1 MEAGE
6 RSEPGGEL
14 ALTLGGGGARG
25 AYQLGLLRH
34 LARRFPE
41 LEVPILTGVSAGGIN
56 AAFLANHTG
65 TFVQKVEAL
74 LEWWRAITVDQVFRV
89 DGASLLSHVV
99 RGLAQLSWFGGRR
112 GSQPIRG
119 MVDTAPL
126 RKLLERGL
134 ADGARGDLSGIES
147 NLTQRDLRAVAL
159 TTTRYDTGQT
169 VVWTQGRDIAL
180 WKRPQ
185 RLARAGDLRVE
196 HVMASAALPWLF
208 PAVRIGKN
216 WYGDGGVR
224 LHAPLAPAIHLG
236 ADRILAI
243 STRYGRSD
251 AEVDLT
257 KTDLYPA
264 PAQVA
269 GILLNSIF
277 LDLLDQDAHN
287 LERVNSLL
295 ARVPEEQHGDLRP
308 IDLLVLR
315 PSLDL
320 GKLANEYEPSLPPL
334 FRFLTRRLGTKASR
348 NQDLMS
354 LIMFQPDYIEQ
365 LIATGERDAEE
376 RAEEISQFLS

>member
-1 MEAGE
+1 MKHSTPA
-6 RSEPGGEL
+6 GEL

-25 AYQLGLLRH
+25 AYQLGLLCH
-34 LARRFPE
+34 LARRFPD

-65 TFVQKVEAL
+65 NFAQKVEGL
-74 LEWWRAITVDQVFRV
+74 LELWRGITVDQVFRV
-89 DGASLLSHVV
+89 DGRSLFSHVL
-99 RGLAQLSWFGGRR
+99 RGLAQLAWFGGR
-112 GSQPIRG
+112 GGAKELHG
-119 MVDTAPL
+119 MVDTSPL
-126 RKLLERGL
+126 RVLLERSLGGG
-134 ADGARGDLSGIES
+134 DGDLPGIES
-147 NLTQRDLRAVAL
+147 NLAQRDLRAVAL

-169 VVWTQGRDIAL
+169 VVWTQGRDISL

-185 RLARAGDLRVE
+185 RLARATALGVE

-208 PAVRIGKN
+208 PAVQIGKN

-236 ADRILAI
+236 ASRILAI
-243 STRYGRSD
+243 STRYGRND

-287 LERVNSLL
+287 LERVNELL
-295 ARVPEEQHGDLRP
+295 ARIPEQERGDLRP

-315 PSLDL
+315 PSRDL
-320 GKLANEYEPSLPPL
+320 GKLADEYEPTLPPL
-334 FRFLTRRLGTKASR
+334 FRFLTRRLGTRASR
-348 NQDLMS
+348 NQDLLS

-365 LIATGERDAEE
+365 LISTGERDAEE
-376 RAEEISQFLS
+376 HADEIAEFLT

>member
-1 MEAGE
+1 MATTDRVTGT
-6 RSEPGGEL
+6 PEL

-34 LARRFPE
+34 LSRRFPE

-65 TFVQKVEAL
+65 SFARKVDTL
-74 LEWWRAITVDQVFRV
+74 LEWWLSITVDQVFRV
-89 DGASLLSHVV
+89 DGSSLVSHLL
-99 RGLAQLSWFGGRR
+99 RGLAQFAWFGGRDGAR
-112 GSQPIRG
+112 QLRG

-126 RKLLERGL
+126 RALLQRGL
-134 ADGARGDLSGIES
+134 TGGADGELTGIES
-147 NLTQRDLRAVAL
+147 NLSQSDLRAVAL

-169 VVWTQGRDIAL
+169 VIWTQGRDISV

-185 RLARAGDLRVE
+185 RLARAGKLRVE
-196 HVMASAALPWLF
+196 HVLASAALPWLF

-243 STRYGRSD
+243 STRYGRND
-251 AEVDLT
+251 AEVDLS
-257 KTDLYPA
+257 KTDLYPP

-277 LDLLDQDAHN
+277 LDLLDQDAYN
-287 LERVNSLL
+287 LERVNDLL
-295 ARVPEEQHGDLRP
+295 KRVPEQERGDLRQ

-315 PSLDL
+315 PSRDL

-334 FRFLTRRLGTKASR
+334 FRFLTRRLGTRSSR
-348 NQDLMS
+348 NQDLLS

-376 RAEEISQFLS
+376 RAEEIAQFLS